1 MSSRR
6 LAGIKAV
13 LLDMDGVVYRG
24 NQLLPGV
31 NELLTFLRETGR
43 TYLFVTNNATRTPAM
58 FASKLTRMGV
68 SATPDQFL
76 GSAEVAAAWLAE
88 QYPQGGRVQIVGQD
102 GLYVALLSHG
112 FELAEDPM
120 HADFVVAGMDMHLTY
135 PKLAAAT
142 LAINHGARFIG
153 TNADVSFPTEMGET
167 PGTGSILALLQT
179 TTGVAPEIAG
189 KPYPA
194 MFHQAMQRLN
204 VTPAQTLMIGDRY
217 ETDIVGAVELG
228 ILTAGVLTGVTS
240 RQRFEQA
247 APPPDLI
254 VEDLVALR
262 KSWIG

>member
-1 MSSRR
+1 MSNK

-13 LLDMDGVVYRG
+13 LFDMDGVIYRG

-43 TYLFVTNNATRTPAM
+43 SYLFVTNNATRTPAM
-58 FASKLTRMGV
+58 FASKLARMGV
-68 SATPDQFL
+68 PATPDQFL

-102 GLYVALLSHG
+102 GLYAALFAHG
-112 FELAEDPM
+112 FEPAEDPM

-135 PKLAAAT
+135 PKLAAAS

-167 PGTGSILALLQT
+167 PGAGSILALLQT
-179 TTGVAPEIAG
+179 ATGVAPEIVG

-194 MFHQAMQRLN
+194 MFHQALHRLN

-240 RQRFEQA
+240 RERFEQA
-247 APPPDLI
+247 DPPPDLI
-254 VEDLVALR
+254 VEDLVALQAL
-262 KSWIG
+262 WTD